1 MEFIASEFIAH
12 LNGSQSVSV
21 IAACE
26 IDKTII
32 FVNRKNTITTL
43 IEHSICWNRG
53 NAVYK
58 DPDGQSY
65 DPRNVVKVILWC
77 K

>member
-1 MEFIASEFIAH
+1 MVPKMYQFE
-12 LNGSQSVSV
+12 

-43 IEHSICWNRG
+43 IEQSICWNRG

-58 DPDGQSY
+58 DPDGQRY

-77 K
+77 N